1 MKRPEKL
8 KNPLFVLL
16 LLLLSVL
23 LLTVGSY
30 AAYTTSAYV
39 KQVIRARTQDGNE
52 NLRFSSNLLY
62 SYDLTVDADAYEE
75 RSISVSGSG
84 KVVIGINICNYP
96 QGIPASYNDKN
107 ISYTMTVIGPDG
119 SNFTFSPGSG
129 ELQGGKPSL
138 VPHTIEIP
146 AESVSAVSG
155 GYLTVV
161 VTPNEASTEATNQK
175 KLAAKLKIVPQEATA
190 SGWQGELQFEGASS
204 DNDAINYFISG
215 TRECDMV
222 LSWGTS
228 IELGRWSK
236 ELLGLSEDAKSPVTI
251 HVGGPGQPTSYYL
264 QFYRLKPAESNE
276 TAESLGISFTEQ
288 S

>member
-62 SYDLTVDADAYEE
+62 SYDLTVDAYEE

-107 ISYTMTVIGPDG
+107 ISYTMTVTAEGL
-119 SNFTFSPGSG
+119 TFQDQNGL
-129 ELQGGKPSL
+129 LQGGKPSL
-138 VPHTIEIP
+138 VSHTIEIP

-161 VTPNEASTEATNQK
+161 VTPDGASTEATNQK

-190 SGWQGELQFEGASS
+190 SGWQGVLQFEGESIN
-204 DNDAINYFISG
+204 NDAINYFISG

-222 LSWGTS
+222 LSWGPK
-228 IELGRWSK
+228 IKLGQWSR
-236 ELLGLSEDAKSPVTI
+236 EALNVISSTENSVTI

-264 QFYRLKPAESNE
+264 QFYRLKPAASDE
-276 TAESLGISFTEQ
+276 TAESLGISFAEQ

>member
-62 SYDLTVDADAYEE
+62 SYDLTVDAYEE

-107 ISYTMTVIGPDG
+107 ISYAMTVIGPDG
-119 SNFTFSPGSG
+119 SNITFSPGSG

-138 VPHTIEIP
+138 VSHTIEIP

-161 VTPNEASTEATNQK
+161 VTPDGASTEATNQK

-190 SGWQGELQFEGASS
+190 SGWQGVLQFEGESIN
-204 DNDAINYFISG
+204 NDAINYFISG

-236 ELLGLSEDAKSPVTI
+236 ELLGLSDNATSPVTI

-264 QFYRLKPAESNE
+264 QFYRLKPAASNE
-276 TAESLGISFTEQ
+276 TAESLGISFKEQ

>member
-8 KNPLFVLL
+8 KNPLFALL

-62 SYDLTVDADAYEE
+62 SYALTVDAYEE

-84 KVVIGINICNYP
+84 EVVIGINICNYP
-96 QGIPASYNDKN
+96 QGILASYNDKN
-107 ISYTMTVIGPDG
+107 ISYTMTVIGPNG
-119 SNFTFSPGSG
+119 SNFTFSPESG

-138 VPHTIEIP
+138 VPHIIKIP

-161 VTPNEASTEATNQK
+161 VTPDEASTEATNQK

-204 DNDAINYFISG
+204 DNDAINYFIFG

-222 LSWGTS
+222 LSWGPK
-228 IELGRWSK
+228 IKLGQWSR
-236 ELLGLSEDAKSPVTI
+236 EALNVISSTENSVTI

-264 QFYRLKPAESNE
+264 QFYRLEPAASDE
-276 TAESLGISFTEQ
+276 TAESLGISFAEQ

>member
-62 SYDLTVDADAYEE
+62 SYDLTVDAYAYEE

-107 ISYTMTVIGPDG
+107 ISYTMTVTAEGL
-119 SNFTFSPGSG
+119 TFQDQNGL
-129 ELQGGKPSL
+129 LQGGKPSL
-138 VPHTIEIP
+138 VSHTIEIP

-161 VTPNEASTEATNQK
+161 VTPDEASTEATNQK

-204 DNDAINYFISG
+204 DNDAINYFIFG

-222 LSWGTS
+222 LSWGPK
-228 IELGRWSK
+228 IKLGQWSR
-236 ELLGLSEDAKSPVTI
+236 EALNVISSTENSVTI

-264 QFYRLKPAESNE
+264 QFYRLEPAASDE
-276 TAESLGISFTEQ
+276 TAESLGISFAEQ

>member
-1 MKRPEKL
+1 MKRQMKRPEKL

-62 SYDLTVDADAYEE
+62 SYDLNDDAYEE

-107 ISYTMTVIGPDG
+107 ISYTMTVTAEGL
-119 SNFTFSPGSG
+119 TFQDQNGL
-129 ELQGGKPSL
+129 LQGGKPSL
-138 VPHTIEIP
+138 VSHTIEIP

-161 VTPNEASTEATNQK
+161 VTPDEASTEATNQK

-190 SGWQGELQFEGASS
+190 SGWQGVLQFVDDSS

-236 ELLGLSEDAKSPVTI
+236 ELLGLSENATSPVTI

-264 QFYRLKPAESNE
+264 QFYRLKPAASNE
-276 TAESLGISFTEQ
+276 TAESLGISFKEQ